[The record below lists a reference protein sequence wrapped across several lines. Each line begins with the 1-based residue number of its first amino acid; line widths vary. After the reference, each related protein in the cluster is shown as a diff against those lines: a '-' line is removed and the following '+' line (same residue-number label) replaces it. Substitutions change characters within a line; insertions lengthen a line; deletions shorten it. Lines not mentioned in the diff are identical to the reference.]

1 MSWGRNFCRLQLIL
15 LWPFFFEVQLVVFE
29 VPAIP
34 IAKWVLLETLWVSV
48 PSCNKR
54 N

>member
-1 MSWGRNFCRLQLIL
+1 MNWGRNFCRLQFIL

-34 IAKWVLLETLWVSV
+34 IEKEFFWKPCGVSF
-48 PSCNKR
+48 PSSYH
-54 N
+54 